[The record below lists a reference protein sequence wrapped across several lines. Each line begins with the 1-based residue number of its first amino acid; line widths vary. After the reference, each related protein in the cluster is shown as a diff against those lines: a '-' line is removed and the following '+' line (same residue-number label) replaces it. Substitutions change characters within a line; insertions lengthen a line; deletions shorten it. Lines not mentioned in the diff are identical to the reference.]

1 MKLNLKANEKVTVYD
16 KLEYVT
22 YDNKEKFILSGRA
35 LGIEEEDNRAYDF
48 ASIFLKLLNLSD
60 NDFQNLGDHI
70 GILKSVIT
78 KKPYNVENAII
89 FKTKM
94 YINDINSKK
103 LIDKYEI
110 FKISCELGYFKMVES
125 YQRYDFKNI
134 DNTKNANLK
143 KYSSDNLNYI
153 YKCYKENKI
162 KALTAYKIEEFED
175 FIVASLS
182 EIFEKK
188 KTIKKC
194 ENCGKYFIPKRSDAF
209 YCDNPSPQ
217 NETKLCKD
225 YAPANK
231 SKDEAYNTYR
241 RIYKSLKGKIDYYSK
256 PGDEILHQQYEETFN
271 RFIEE
276 NTEKKKQF
284 ENGDITK
291 EEYLEWLKEQ

>member
-1 MKLNLKANEKVTVYD
+1 MKPIEKD
-16 KLEYVT
+16 
-22 YDNKEKFILSGRA
+22 D
-35 LGIEEEDNRAYDF
+35 
-48 ASIFLKLLNLSD
+48 IFR
-60 NDFQNLGDHI
+60 
-70 GILKSVIT
+70 
-78 KKPYNVENAII
+78 
-89 FKTKM
+89 
-94 YINDINSKK
+94 
-103 LIDKYEI
+103 
-110 FKISCELGYFKMVES
+110 ISCELGYFKMVDPCV
-125 YQRYDFKNI
+125 RHDFKSI
-134 DNTKNANLK
+134 DSKKLNGIK